1 MEKKEIKNKRLPLY
15 IDKFL
20 NIAAIAIILVATI
33 VAVAYVF
40 YHIGV
45 AVRLS
50 VCTAAL

>member
-15 IDKFL
+15 IDNIL
-20 NIAAIAIILVATI
+20 NIAAIAIILIATI

-45 AVRLS
+45 AVKLS
-50 VCTAAL
+50 VNTAAL